1 MQKVQQICGK
11 ILNITSHQKNSS
23 KNHNEIWLLSK
34 KKKQEIKNAGEEKE
48 NENSFTAG
56 VVVMWYRNHMRQY
69 EGSSKN

>member
-1 MQKVQQICGK
+1 MAI
-11 ILNITSHQKNSS
+11 I
-23 KNHNEIWLLSK
+23 K
-34 KKKQEIKNAGEEKE
+34 KKNKRLKNAGEEKE

>member
-1 MQKVQQICGK
+1 MERYSTLPVIRK
-11 ILNITSHQKNSS
+11 IEVRTTMRYGYYQ
-23 KNHNEIWLLSK
+23 